1 VALLGRAAARGVDVR
16 LLLPGKTDV
25 KLVLH
30 AGHGWY
36 TRLLKKGVR
45 IFEYQRALLHA
56 KTLVAD
62 RFCTVVGSTNLDF
75 RSFQFNAECNLVT
88 LDEEVGERLAQAF
101 EGDLLESTE
110 VKLDAWRLRGNWHRL
125 GDRLAGMLTPFL

>member
-1 VALLGRAAARGVDVR
+1 M
-16 LLLPGKTDV
+16 
-25 KLVLH
+25 
-30 AGHGWY
+30 
-36 TRLLKKGVR
+36 R

-88 LDEEVGERLAQAF
+88 LDDEVGERLAQAF
-101 EGDLLESTE
+101 EADLRRQPRGQARA
-110 VKLDAWRLRGNWHRL
+110 VAQPRQAAPHGRPHGGYADAVPLSIE
-125 GDRLAGMLTPFL
+125 PQ